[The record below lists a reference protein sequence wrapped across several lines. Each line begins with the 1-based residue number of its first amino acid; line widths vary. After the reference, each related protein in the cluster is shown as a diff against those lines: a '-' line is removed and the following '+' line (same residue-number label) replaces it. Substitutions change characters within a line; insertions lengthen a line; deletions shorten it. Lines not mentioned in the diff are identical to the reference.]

1 LRIYEI
7 NSRVHG
13 SNFEQVTNEE
23 LAKLSLLGFNSI
35 WMMGIWQI
43 SKGARSISK
52 IVAEDFE
59 GSPYAIPNYKVN
71 SSLGGKKQFASLVEH
86 AHAFN
91 LSVIV
96 DFVCNHMALDTNW
109 ITKTPNHFIRTDVSA
124 RKQNTGE
131 FFLHKSGEV
140 VAFGRDPYF
149 PPWHDTSQL
158 DYTNKKLRER
168 MIKVLKRISC
178 LADGVRCDM
187 AMLIL
192 RDYFRKHWYPL
203 ASEDWF
209 NAQMPKEFWPE
220 AISEVKAARPD
231 FTFIAEVYWDK
242 EPELLQQGFDLVYE
256 KKLYDGL
263 VARNAEFVT
272 ARLLRSKAAMDKSL
286 YFIENHD
293 EERAASVFDRE
304 HHLAS
309 AALIL
314 SLPGSVLIHEGQ
326 MEGRRERLPVQRLR
340 PLTDEQDDL
349 ELKAAYEQLLTV
361 TNDEAF
367 AKGEFQL
374 FENDAEGVVSFIRH
388 TEKRVVAY
396 LGQIEDAWHSF
407 SSIPLNLTKLA
418 QVLGAPS
425 LIHIT
430 NLLNSQSKIIEAKN
444 GAFYLQ
450 LSDLEVSHNTRFCL
464 LEASTA

>member
-7 NSRVHG
+7 NSRIHG

-23 LAKLSLLGFNSI
+23 LVKLSKLGFTSI
-35 WMMGIWQI
+35 WMMGVWQI

-59 GSPYAIPNYKVN
+59 GSPYAIPNYKIN
-71 SSLGGKKQFASLVEH
+71 NSLGGKKQFASLVEH
-86 AHAFN
+86 AHALN

-96 DFVCNHMALDTNW
+96 DFVSNHMALDTNW
-109 ITKTPNHFIRTDVSA
+109 IKKNPNFFIRNDVKA
-124 RKQNTGE
+124 RKQNTGD
-131 FFLHKSGEV
+131 FFLHESGEV
-140 VAFGRDPYF
+140 IAFGRDPYF
-149 PPWHDTSQL
+149 PPWHDTAQL
-158 DYTNKKLRER
+158 DYSNKKLRER

-192 RDYFRKHWYPL
+192 RDYIRQHWYPL

-209 NAQMPKEFWPE
+209 NSHMPKEFWVE
-220 AISEVKAARPD
+220 AIKEVKALRPD

-242 EPELLQQGFDLVYE
+242 EPELLHQGFDLVYE

-263 VARNAEFVT
+263 ISGNLELVT
-272 ARLLRSKAAMDKSL
+272 SRLLRSKELLEKSL

-293 EERAASVFDRE
+293 EERAAAVFDRE
-304 HHLAS
+304 RNLAA

-314 SLPGSVLIHEGQ
+314 SIPGSVLIHEGQ
-326 MEGRRERLPVQRLR
+326 MEGRRERLPVQRVH

-349 ELKAAYEQLLTV
+349 ELKAIYEKLLTI
-361 TNDEAF
+361 TKDEVF
-367 AKGEFQL
+367 SKGDFQM
-374 FENDAEGVVSFIRH
+374 FEDDAEGTVSFMRH
-388 TEKRVVAY
+388 TNKRVVAY
-396 LGQIEDAWHSF
+396 LGQIADAWHPF
-407 SSIPLNLTKLA
+407 NAIPLNLTKLA
-418 QVLGAPS
+418 QTLGAKS
-425 LIHIT
+425 HIRIT
-430 NLLNSQSKIIEAKN
+430 DLLNSKSKILEAKN

-450 LSDLEVSHNTRFCL
+450 LSELEGLHDSRFCL